1 MTQKPALVWFR
12 RDLRLADNPALDAAR
27 ATGGPVV
34 ALYVHDPGRFFAP
47 GSAQRWFIHH
57 ALEALS
63 DSLDQLG
70 APLLIRRGDEAAC
83 VESVARETGAEAVF
97 WNRRYSPEEVAADT
111 SIKAALTAGGARFNW
126 TPNFT
131 QAGRYTV
138 NFTATLATTPPV
150 TETKPVQITVFD
162 VQRELSKEPAP
173 FSVLGAAGAA
183 ATAAEDGDQL
193 GASVAAGDLNG
204 DGIADLA
211 IGAPGAN
218 SPGTDSGRV
227 FVFYGKTTLGGT
239 VDLLSQK
246 ADLELIGEADGD
258 RFGAS
263 LAIGDLN
270 GDGRNDLIIGAPFAN
285 DGADKPDAGKVYAVF
300 GNPGTGS
307 SSIGAVVDVTFVGG
321 ARSDRFGAS
330 LALGL
335 LHTKSGPAADLLVGA
350 PLVDVAVA
358 GGTLA
363 DAGAVYG
370 FFGNAS
376 LSKLIAASAANFVA
390 AGGSS
395 GAQVGA
401 ALGLNEVAAKVAAHR
416 LRRRFRDLLREEV
429 AATLESPDAA
439 AIDAELHEL
448 LAADLAPFL
457 LAAQSLLPDADEADL
472 RRYAGDGKWDAVIG
486 TAAQALRSRLTKGD

>member
-1 MTQKPALVWFR
+1 M
-12 RDLRLADNPALDAAR
+12 
-27 ATGGPVV
+27 
-34 ALYVHDPGRFFAP
+34 
-47 GSAQRWFIHH
+47 
-57 ALEALS
+57 
-63 DSLDQLG
+63 
-70 APLLIRRGDEAAC
+70 
-83 VESVARETGAEAVF
+83 
-97 WNRRYSPEEVAADT
+97 
-111 SIKAALTAGGARFNW
+111 
-126 TPNFT
+126 
-131 QAGRYTV
+131 
-138 NFTATLATTPPV
+138 
-150 TETKPVQITVFD
+150 QITVFD

-401 ALGLNEVAAKVAAHR
+401 ALAVGNFNGDEFADFAAGAPVLSGNNKKENGGVFLVAGAETLAGVKPIATMAALTLFGIDDSDRFGAAVALGDLNGDGRADLAIGAPGGDGPTNARTGVGEVSVVYGSAAFQGRGIDWLIFGAGLAGDQFGDAFGETIALGDFTGDGLADLAVGASGADLIDSRRTPTGAVYLLFGERAAVTGATDLSTRAASFSVYGTDSGDR
-416 LRRRFRDLLREEV
+416 LGRGGI
-429 AATLESPDAA
+429 
-439 AIDAELHEL
+439 AIGNLNGTE
-448 LAADLAPFL
+448 AADLLLGVPFG
-457 LAAQSLLPDADEADL
+457 ASASNTRPEAGEVRVL
-472 RRYAGDGKWDAVIG
+472 FGVQR
-486 TAAQALRSRLTKGD
+486 